1 MQQVWFSKQFY
12 QSFGGRM
19 KYIVCSKSVKIYSKI
34 LTLGRHTI

>member
-1 MQQVWFSKQFY
+1 MQQVGFSKQFC

-19 KYIVCSKSVKIYSKI
+19 KYIVYCKSVKIYSNI